1 MTKDE
6 IREWLSDWLADHLGI
21 SPEDVETDRTLARYG
36 LEAEEL
42 VSLQGDLEEALGA
55 ANAIGDDRLQR
66 QAQGYVVPDSFTHGT
81 SEQRARWFR
90 LGFETG
96 DVSRMMETFKVS
108 YDRL

>member
-42 VSLQGDLEEALGA
+42 VSLQGDLEEALEERIEAGA
-55 ANAIGDDRLQR
+55 IRPRSTVSSLTQYIWNLLGNDDDDEFDSAPRETVDMDETLRDIGM
-66 QAQGYVVPDSFTHGT
+66 A
-81 SEQRARWFR
+81 
-90 LGFETG
+90 
-96 DVSRMMETFKVS
+96 
-108 YDRL
+108 